1 MDPGRQHDAYRPAS
15 GLRPAVA
22 ILVGLMALAMPTH
35 ALAQEGDASSAQA
48 ITGTIPE
55 PDPAPRPDPAPA
67 PEPQSASSAAAAP
80 VAAPAPAPA
89 PAQEPASAGTGASDV
104 PAASSP
110 RRTTQD
116 KRENRRP
123 AKRRAA
129 RRAESRPER
138 SPFVLT
144 TGDEPWVR
152 APASVVASLTATA
165 REASDNERTTQAALG
180 LLALCLA
187 SAALLPLTL
196 RLQRGALR

>member
-15 GLRPAVA
+15 GLRTAVA

-67 PEPQSASSAAAAP
+67 PEPQSASSAAATP
-80 VAAPAPAPA
+80 VPAPAPAPA
-89 PAQEPASAGTGASDV
+89 PEPASAGTGARDV
-104 PAASSP
+104 AAASSP
-110 RRTTQD
+110 RRTTPN

-123 AKRRAA
+123 AKRPAP

-165 REASDNERTTQAALG
+165 REASDDERTTQAALG